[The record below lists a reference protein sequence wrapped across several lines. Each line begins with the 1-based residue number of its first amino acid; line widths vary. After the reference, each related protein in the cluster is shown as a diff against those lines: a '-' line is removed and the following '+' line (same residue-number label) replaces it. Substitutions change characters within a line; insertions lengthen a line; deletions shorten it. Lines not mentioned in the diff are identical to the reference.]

1 MECVPHRIE
10 FSLPDWVQLFCSAYA
25 PTTDPAQQMRFVIAA
40 AQRNVESATGGP
52 FAAAVFVQTSGELVA
67 LGVNLV
73 THQGLSVL
81 HAEMVALMVAQRR
94 LGCFDLSSTA
104 QAPLTLVTST
114 EPCAMCLGGIC
125 WSGVQR
131 VITGAC
137 EADARAVGFDEGPK
151 PQDWQAELRQ
161 RGIQVTARE
170 EADAA
175 REVLRNYQ
183 QSGRPIYNPGNR

>member
-1 MECVPHRIE
+1 MESIPDHIE
-10 FSLPDWVQLFCSAYA
+10 FQLPDWLQAYCDRYS
-25 PTTDPAQQMRFVIAA
+25 PSTDPAQQMHFVVEA
-40 AQRNVESATGGP
+40 AQRNVVSATGGP
-52 FAAAVFVQTSGELVA
+52 FAAGVFVQASGELVA

-94 LGCFDLSSTA
+94 LGSFDLS
-104 QAPLTLVTST
+104 LVPEGSLCLVSSA

-125 WSGVQR
+125 WSGVRQL
-131 VITGAC
+131 ITGAS

-161 RGIQVTARE
+161 RGIQVTAGVG
-170 EADAA
+170 ADAA
-175 REVLRNYQ
+175 RVVL
-183 QSGRPIYNPGNR
+183 QSYRQLGRPIYNPGRE